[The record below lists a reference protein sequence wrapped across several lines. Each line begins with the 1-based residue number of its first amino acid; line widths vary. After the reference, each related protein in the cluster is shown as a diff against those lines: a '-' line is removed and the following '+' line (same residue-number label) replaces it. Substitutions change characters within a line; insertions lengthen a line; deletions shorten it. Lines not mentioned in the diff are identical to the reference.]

1 MKFQVPN
8 KKSVVEKYSTVV
20 DSLLPVVA
28 KAREDPHTQQLSC
41 QEVALLVVVLQQEEE
56 AFEKTHKCLPEREG
70 VEVAFR
76 EFGCV
81 RCAGFSFLP
90 ALVRDRSVTKCHKSS
105 GFSTTSSERVTS
117 TYIYQ
122 RNVQ

>member
-56 AFEKTHKCLPEREG
+56 AFEKTHKCLPERERG
-70 VEVAFR
+70 RGSCVSR
-76 EFGCV
+76 EFGCCV
-81 RCAGFSFLP
+81 VCGLLVFACPRAG
-90 ALVRDRSVTKCHKSS
+90 
-105 GFSTTSSERVTS
+105 
-117 TYIYQ
+117 
-122 RNVQ
+122 

>member
-1 MKFQVPN
+1 M
-8 KKSVVEKYSTVV
+8 VEKYSTVV

-56 AFEKTHKCLPEREG
+56 EAFEKTHKCLPEREG

-76 EFGCV
+76 EFGCCV
-81 RCAGFSFLP
+81 VCGLLVFACPRAG
-90 ALVRDRSVTKCHKSS
+90 
-105 GFSTTSSERVTS
+105 
-117 TYIYQ
+117 
-122 RNVQ
+122 